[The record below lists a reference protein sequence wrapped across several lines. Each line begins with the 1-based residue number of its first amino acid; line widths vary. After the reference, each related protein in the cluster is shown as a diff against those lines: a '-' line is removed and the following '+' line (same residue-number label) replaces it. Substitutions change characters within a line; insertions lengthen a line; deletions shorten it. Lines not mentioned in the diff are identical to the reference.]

1 MVTSS
6 EQIAEEEMPRV
17 EIEKNGQ
24 NLEDENPGKQILGQ
38 ATSATQSNASLQVTR
53 LRVSGLY
60 LLVMV
65 VHYQLDLLVPR
76 QLYDRLALRVLLM
89 WVGILRATD
98 SNQKTN
104 QSQQKLDCL

>member
-24 NLEDENPGKQILGQ
+24 NLEDENPGKEILYQ
-38 ATSATQSNASLQVTR
+38 ATSATPSNPSLQVTR
-53 LRVSGLY
+53 LCVRGLY

-65 VHYQLDLLVPR
+65 AHYQLDLLGPR
-76 QLYDRLALRVLLM
+76 QLYDCLALRVLL
-89 WVGILRATD
+89 T
-98 SNQKTN
+98 
-104 QSQQKLDCL
+104 